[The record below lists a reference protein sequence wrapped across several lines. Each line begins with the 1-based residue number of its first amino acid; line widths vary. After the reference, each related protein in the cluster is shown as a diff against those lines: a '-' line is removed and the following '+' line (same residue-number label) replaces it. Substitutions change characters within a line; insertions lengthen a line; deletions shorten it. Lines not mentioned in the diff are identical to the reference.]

1 MKVTLHPLDI
11 AVIISYFLVSI
22 LISIFFFRKKQK
34 FIDYILCARRL
45 TLPLFVGSLV
55 STWYGGILGVG
66 EISYTHG
73 AFYNW
78 ITQGLTWYI
87 SYFIFAFFLAT
98 KIQRSAKTTIPE
110 QLETFYGS
118 TAGKIG
124 IILNYSAVIP
134 SAYILSLG
142 VLISLLFNINSTVAI
157 LLALIVAGFYS
168 MIGGFW
174 GEVYTDYLQFVCM
187 CVGVGLLMIF
197 SVFKLGGWDYL
208 VMNLPASHFT
218 LLGTWSSDFV
228 PNIQN
233 LIIWGF
239 IALVTLVDPN
249 FYQKCWAAENE
260 KVAKY
265 GVLLSIL
272 FWCFFDICTS
282 FTGMYARAALP
293 QLADAKMAFPLL
305 ADLILPVGIKGI
317 VFAGM
322 IATILSTID
331 SFSFV
336 AATSLAN
343 DVYKRYI
350 RPEASERQLVW
361 VTRVIVIITF
371 GVAFF
376 IAQSITSIE
385 KLWKIFGSIGS
396 ASLLVPLLFG
406 FYRKMKPPKSAGVA
420 SMLGGLITV
429 LVWMLCAEYKLF
441 PFPLMYEIEALYPAL
456 LMSLGGYILFSY
468 DRRSS

>member
-1 MKVTLHPLDI
+1 MKITLHPIDI
-11 AVIISYFLVSI
+11 AIIVSYFLVSI
-22 LISIFFFRKKQK
+22 LISIFFFKRKQK
-34 FIDYILCARRL
+34 FIDYVLCARRL

-55 STWYGGILGVG
+55 STWYGGILGIG

-78 ITQGLTWYI
+78 ITQGLAWYI

-98 KIQRSAKTTIPE
+98 KIQKSAKTTIPE

-124 IILNYSAVIP
+124 VFLNYSAVIP

-142 VLISLLFNINSTVAI
+142 IIISLLFNIDANLGIVLSLVVA
-157 LLALIVAGFYS
+157 AFYS

-174 GEVYTDYLQFVCM
+174 GEVYTDYLQFVFM
-187 CVGVGLLMIF
+187 CVGVALLMIF
-197 SVFKLGGWDYL
+197 SVLKLGGWNYL
-208 VMNLPASHFT
+208 VAQLPPSHFT
-218 LLGTWSSDFV
+218 LLGTWSADFI
-228 PNIQN
+228 PSIQN

-249 FYQKCWAAENE
+249 FYQKCWAAENPR
-260 KVAKY
+260 VAKY

-272 FWCFFDICTS
+272 FWCFFDMCTS

-293 QLADAKMAFPLL
+293 HLQDAKLAFPLL

-343 DVYKRYI
+343 DVYKKYI
-350 RPEASERQLVW
+350 KPDASEQQLVW
-361 VTRVIVIITF
+361 VTRIIVVLTF
-371 GVAFF
+371 GVAFL
-376 IAQSITSIE
+376 IAQSTTSIE

-406 FYRKMKPPKSAGVA
+406 LYRKSKAPKSAGVA
-420 SMLGGLITV
+420 SMVGGLSTV
-429 LVWMLCAEYKLF
+429 VMWMILTEYKCA
-441 PFPLMYEIEALYPAL
+441 PFSFMYGIEALYPAL
-456 LMSLGGYILFSY
+456 LVSLGGYFLFSCIH
-468 DRRSS
+468 REK

>member
-11 AVIISYFLVSI
+11 AIIISYFLVSI

-34 FIDYILCARRL
+34 FIDYVLCARRL

-78 ITQGLTWYI
+78 ITQGITWYI
-87 SYFIFAFFLAT
+87 SYFIFAFFLAS
-98 KIQRSAKTTIPE
+98 KIQKSAKTTIPE

-124 IILNYSAVIP
+124 VILNYSAVIP

-142 VLISLLFNINSTVAI
+142 ILISLLFNIDSNLGI
-157 LLALIVAGFYS
+157 LLALVVAAFYS

-174 GEVYTDYLQFVCM
+174 GEVYTDYLQFVFM
-187 CVGVGLLMIF
+187 CIGVGLLMIF
-197 SVFKLGGWDYL
+197 SVLKLGGWGYL
-208 VMNLPASHFT
+208 VTHLPESHFT
-218 LLGTWSSDFV
+218 FLGTWSADFS
-228 PNIQN
+228 PHIQN

-249 FYQKCWAAENE
+249 FYQKCWAAESP
-260 KVAKY
+260 KTAKY

-293 QLADAKMAFPLL
+293 QLQDAKMAFPIL
-305 ADLILPVGIKGI
+305 ADLILPVGIKGV

-343 DVYKRYI
+343 DVYKRYM
-350 RPEASERQLVW
+350 RPQATEQQLVW
-361 VTRVIVIITF
+361 VTRIIVLITF
-371 GVAFF
+371 GLAFL
-376 IAQSITSIE
+376 IAQSTTSIE

-396 ASLLVPLLFG
+396 SSLLVPLLFG
-406 FYRKMKPPKSAGVA
+406 FYRKRKVPKSAGVA
-420 SMLGGLITV
+420 SMVGGLTTV
-429 LVWMLCAEYKLF
+429 ILWMILTEYRLA
-441 PFPLMYEIEALYPAL
+441 PCSLMYEIEALYPAL
-456 LMSLGGYILFSY
+456 LVSLGGYFFFSIV
-468 DRRSS
+468 DKK